1 MCLNIINKIKLDLN
15 EFTTTTKTTQ
25 MLGIDTQLKLKEF
38 FQTVA
43 ESEL

>member
-15 EFTTTTKTTQ
+15 EFTTTTTQ